1 MADSIIYTV
10 TLAYDATLWTQDAH
24 FDGAAIGAV
33 FPKTSRDHSL
43 GGRVTPT
50 ALVPSCAVARP
61 LLYAPRPFA
70 AISLLILTLELF
82 AATYPDEFRS
92 FAKEE
97 QTGSVPARPILFYG
111 SSSIRLWSTLR
122 RDFDG
127 LPVVNRGFGGSTLE
141 ECVAIARPA
150 GDPVKPRAIVLY
162 AGDNDLDQGASAE
175 TLLARFEQFAG
186 GVRMRLGWTPI
197 VYIAVKP
204 CPARFWNSTKIEAAN
219 ALIQKA
225 ISLRWREAVFVDV
238 FQPMLDASGAPR
250 AELFDGDGLHL
261 SPAGYALWSEAIR
274 QALAETG
281 LQGEPRVP

>member
-1 MADSIIYTV
+1 M
-10 TLAYDATLWTQDAH
+10 
-24 FDGAAIGAV
+24 
-33 FPKTSRDHSL
+33 
-43 GGRVTPT
+43 
-50 ALVPSCAVARP
+50 
-61 LLYAPRPFA
+61 
-70 AISLLILTLELF
+70 TLELS
-82 AATYPDEFRS
+82 AAAYQDEFRS
-92 FAKEE
+92 FAAEE
-97 QTGSVPARPILFYG
+97 QAHAIPARPILFYG

-141 ECVAIARPA
+141 ECVALLDRLVT
-150 GDPVKPRAIVLY
+150 PVKPRAIVLY

-175 TLLARFEQFAG
+175 TLLSRFEQFAG

-197 VYIAVKP
+197 VYVSVKP

-219 ALIQKA
+219 VLIQKA
-225 ISLRWREAVFVDV
+225 ISLRWREAVFVDLY
-238 FQPMLDASGAPR
+238 QPMLDASGAPR